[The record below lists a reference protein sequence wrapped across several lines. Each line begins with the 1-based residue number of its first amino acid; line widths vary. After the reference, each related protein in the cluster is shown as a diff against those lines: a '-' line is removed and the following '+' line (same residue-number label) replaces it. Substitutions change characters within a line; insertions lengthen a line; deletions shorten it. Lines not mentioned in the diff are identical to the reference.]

1 MQNLQ
6 KIMDKIEFILNDKE
20 ELIEQNS
27 SLLLLIKRKKIQ
39 ERNIAIEVNQKIIPK
54 SEWNDFKIKQNDI
67 IEVVTA
73 IGCLLYTSPSP
84 RDS

>member
-1 MQNLQ
+1 MQNLK

-73 IGCLLYTSPSP
+73 IGGG
-84 RDS
+84 

>member
-1 MQNLQ
+1 MQNLR

-54 SEWNDFKIKQNDI
+54 SEWNEFKIKQNDI

-73 IGCLLYTSPSP
+73 IGGG
-84 RDS
+84 

>member
-27 SLLLLIKRKKIQ
+27 SLSLLIKRKKIQ
-39 ERNIAIEVNQKIIPK
+39 EKNIAIEVNQKIIPK

-73 IGCLLYTSPSP
+73 IGGG
-84 RDS
+84 

>member
-6 KIMDKIEFILNDKE
+6 KIMDKIEFILNNKE

-73 IGCLLYTSPSP
+73 IGGG
-84 RDS
+84 

>member
-1 MQNLQ
+1 MQNFQ

-73 IGCLLYTSPSP
+73 IGGG
-84 RDS
+84 

>member
-39 ERNIAIEVNQKIIPK
+39 ERNIAIEVNQKIIPQ
-54 SEWNDFKIKQNDI
+54 SVWNDFKIKQNDI

-73 IGCLLYTSPSP
+73 IGGG
-84 RDS
+84 

>member
-54 SEWNDFKIKQNDI
+54 SEWNDFKIKQNDV

-73 IGCLLYTSPSP
+73 IGGG
-84 RDS
+84 

>member
-1 MQNLQ
+1 NILIFLHLIMQNLQ

-27 SLLLLIKRKKIQ
+27 SLLFLIKRKKIQ

-54 SEWNDFKIKQNDI
+54 SEWNDFKIKQNDV

-73 IGCLLYTSPSP
+73 IGGG
-84 RDS
+84 

>member
-6 KIMDKIEFILNDKE
+6 KIMDKIEFILNNKE

-27 SLLLLIKRKKIQ
+27 SLSLLIKRKKIQ
-39 ERNIAIEVNQKIIPK
+39 EKNIAIEVNQKIIPK

-73 IGCLLYTSPSP
+73 IGGG
-84 RDS
+84 

>member
-73 IGCLLYTSPSP
+73 IGGG
-84 RDS
+84 

>member
-1 MQNLQ
+1 MQNLR

-27 SLLLLIKRKKIQ
+27 SLSLLIKRKKIQ
-39 ERNIAIEVNQKIIPK
+39 EKNIAIEVNQKIIPK

-73 IGCLLYTSPSP
+73 IGGG
-84 RDS
+84 

>member
-6 KIMDKIEFILNDKE
+6 KIMNKIEFILNDKE

-73 IGCLLYTSPSP
+73 IGGG
-84 RDS
+84 

>member
-20 ELIEQNS
+20 ELIERNS

-54 SEWNDFKIKQNDI
+54 SEWNEFKIKQNDI

-73 IGCLLYTSPSP
+73 IGGG
-84 RDS
+84 

>member
-20 ELIEQNS
+20 ELIEKNS

-54 SEWNDFKIKQNDI
+54 SEWNEFKIKQNDI

-73 IGCLLYTSPSP
+73 IGGG
-84 RDS
+84 

>member
-6 KIMDKIEFILNDKE
+6 KIMDKIEFILNNKE

-54 SEWNDFKIKQNDI
+54 SEWNEFKIKQNDI

-73 IGCLLYTSPSP
+73 IGGG
-84 RDS
+84 

>member
-54 SEWNDFKIKQNDI
+54 SEWNEFKIKQNDI
-67 IEVVTA
+67 IEIVTA
-73 IGCLLYTSPSP
+73 IGGG
-84 RDS
+84 

>member
-27 SLLLLIKRKKIQ
+27 SLLLLIKEKNSRKKYCN
-39 ERNIAIEVNQKIIPK
+39 R
-54 SEWNDFKIKQNDI
+54 SESKDHSEI
-67 IEVVTA
+67 
-73 IGCLLYTSPSP
+73 
-84 RDS
+84 

>member
-1 MQNLQ
+1 
-6 KIMDKIEFILNDKE
+6 MDKIEFILNDKE

-73 IGCLLYTSPSP
+73 IGGG
-84 RDS
+84 